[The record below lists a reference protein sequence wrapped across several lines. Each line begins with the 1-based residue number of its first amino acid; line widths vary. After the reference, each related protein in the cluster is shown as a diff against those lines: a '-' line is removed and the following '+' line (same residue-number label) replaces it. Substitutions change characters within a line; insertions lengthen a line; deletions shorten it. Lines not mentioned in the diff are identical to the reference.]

1 MPRQQK
7 TTTYTKKNKAMT
19 QSKEQTYTSTEIQE
33 FKQLM
38 LNQFKKFREDIAK
51 EIEAVKEALDMY
63 TAEIKSSKK
72 QLVESMEMK
81 GTTQEMK
88 DTMETYNS
96 RSQEAEENTQELENK
111 TPESLHTKEQM
122 EKRMKKYEQC
132 FGELKDET
140 KYNNVHIIGVPEG
153 EEKGKGAE
161 AIIEEIINENFPS
174 LMKDIKLQI
183 QEMQHTP
190 NRRDM
195 NRPMPRHL
203 IIRLS
208 NVKDKERILKA
219 AREKRSI
226 TYKGSLIRLCAD
238 LSAETMEARRK
249 WCDIFKILK
258 EKNHQPR
265 ILYPAKL
272 SFKYEGELKIFSD
285 KQTMRDFVNKTPA
298 LQEILKGALQ
308 GDRRQECVVWNT
320 ILGDGS
326 TTM

>member
-1 MPRQQK
+1 M
-7 TTTYTKKNKAMT
+7 A

-111 TPESLHTKEQM
+111 TPESLHAKEQM
-122 EKRMKKYEQC
+122 EKRMKKYEQHLR
-132 FGELKDET
+132 ELKDET
-140 KYNNVHIIGVPEG
+140 KYNNVRIIGVPEG

-183 QEMQHTP
+183 QEAQRTP

-195 NRPMPRHL
+195 KRPTLRYL

-219 AREKRSI
+219 AREKQSI

-258 EKNHQPR
+258 ENP
-265 ILYPAKL
+265 I
-272 SFKYEGELKIFSD
+272 SG
-285 KQTMRDFVNKTPA
+285 KTV
-298 LQEILKGALQ
+298 LQI
-308 GDRRQECVVWNT
+308 
-320 ILGDGS
+320 
-326 TTM
+326 